1 MELLNIYKKNIFL
14 IIIVS
19 LILVACQS
27 AKNNFYYSTID
38 DTDNISFK
46 AKLSEIDIY
55 IPQVQ
60 ILNYNQSEMKSGL
73 YKFFK
78 DRFDVIFNVNKFYLL
93 PEFSN
98 KFELSDKLID
108 SLENK
113 NFKLIPSQLKKQ
125 LTRDKKYSL
134 LSVYKGYHLKKY
146 SQLNIFIIDN
156 TTFEKVYSNYNARLI
171 NFDESLKTD
180 EFSKEVFTRFI
191 ETLPKSTTTQ

>member
-1 MELLNIYKKNIFL
+1 MELLNINKKNIFL
-14 IIIVS
+14 LLIVS
-19 LILVACQS
+19 LFLVACES
-27 AKNNFYYSTID
+27 TKYNFNYSTID

-46 AKLSEIDIY
+46 AKVSEFDIY

-60 ILNYNQSEMKSGL
+60 ILNYDESELKSFF
-73 YKFFK
+73 YKIFK
-78 DRFDVIFNVNKFYLL
+78 NRFDIIFNGNKFYLF

-98 KFELSDKLID
+98 KYELYDKLID

-113 NFKLIPSQLKKQ
+113 NFKLIPNQLKKQ
-125 LTRDKKYSL
+125 LKRDKKYSL

-191 ETLPKSTTTQ
+191 ETTLKTTTTQ